1 MKRIAFVA
9 LATTTLLAG
18 AAHAEVMGGLG
29 FRSGG
34 SISAPAATPVD
45 LSASPTIGIRHWV
58 SDRLGLDGAIGF
70 ATVSA
75 EGGSPSTTVA
85 EASGFTLDL
94 GVPLSMKSW
103 EKVNVI
109 VRPGF
114 QYATATFKDK
124 TILTPPNEDT
134 ATLMAI
140 LGEIEVEYMIAE
152 RLSISASHGISWRSF
167 KLEDNASPANEL
179 TITGFQTEGANF
191 TTLGFHV
198 YLW

>member
-1 MKRIAFVA
+1 MKKIACVA
-9 LATTTLLAG
+9 LAATLLAG

-29 FRSGG
+29 FRSSGP
-34 SISAPAATPVD
+34 ISVPTAAPVD
-45 LSASPTIGIRHWV
+45 FSASPTIGIRHWV

-70 ATVSA
+70 ATLSA
-75 EGGSPSTTVA
+75 EGGTPSTTVA
-85 EASGFTLDL
+85 EGSGFTFDL
-94 GVPLSMKSW
+94 GLPISMKSW

-114 QYATATFKDK
+114 QYGTASLKDK
-124 TILTPPNEDT
+124 TLPTPPNEDT

-152 RLSISASHGISWRSF
+152 RLSISASHGVRWQSF

-179 TITGFQTEGANF
+179 TITGFQTQGANF